1 MENLF
6 HLYMVIFIFKVFC
19 VHGGIPPPWL
29 MTSSKRN
36 KNSKPKSE
44 GLIASLDGVSND
56 LPDPEATAPLVWEFL
71 WNDPLPPESSSLP
84 PAAQTRKSVK
94 KGSFVIRITLGVS
107 T

>member
-1 MENLF
+1 
-6 HLYMVIFIFKVFC
+6 
-19 VHGGIPPPWL
+19 

-71 WNDPLPPESSSLP
+71 WNDPLPPESSCLP

-94 KGSFVIRITLGVS
+94 KGIFVIHTTQGD
-107 T
+107 